1 MAENPAIPSE
11 IIYSSIDNVD
21 MLSTH
26 RDTIYFIKL
35 EKLLV
40 MKIQSN
46 LDFIWF
52 YLPAGVTWITF
63 SQNKYKIF
71 WQQNYSSTNTA

>member
-46 LDFIWF
+46 LDFI
-52 YLPAGVTWITF
+52 
-63 SQNKYKIF
+63 
-71 WQQNYSSTNTA
+71 